1 MVTSLVSESIIGT
14 AVLSS
19 WQSPHTCSVT
29 YEVTVIMLIMAKW
42 KPLKLTNSPPSVL
55 TERVIR
61 SKVQE
66 KLQRLVPP
74 SKVQKV

>member
-1 MVTSLVSESIIGT
+1 MVTSLVSKSIIGT

-19 WQSPHTCSVT
+19 WQSPHTGSLT

-42 KPLKLTNSPPSVL
+42 KPLKLTNSPPSAL
-55 TERVIR
+55 TERVITT
-61 SKVQE
+61 KVQE